1 MLLAAHWAY
10 KYEFIFCSFP
20 LVIIHV
26 IKLLKQF
33 LDCERLVKMNFAQ
46 AKLEHISQL
55 NNRIYKDAVNMLY
68 KKYTFLFDGFKN
80 SNNLG

>member
-10 KYEFIFCSFP
+10 EYDFTFCSFP

-26 IKLLKQF
+26 IKASETSLGLWKTGK
-33 LDCERLVKMNFAQ
+33 KMNFAQ

-55 NNRIYKDAVNMLY
+55 NNPIYKDAVNMLD
-68 KKYTFLFDGFKN
+68 KNFLFDGFKN